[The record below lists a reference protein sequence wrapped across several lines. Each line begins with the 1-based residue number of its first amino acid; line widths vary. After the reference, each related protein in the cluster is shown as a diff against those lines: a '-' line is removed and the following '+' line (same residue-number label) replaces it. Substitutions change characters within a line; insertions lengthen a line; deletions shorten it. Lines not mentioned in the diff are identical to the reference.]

1 MKRLLLLCMITSLFF
16 GHLVAQE
23 LPEEKRE
30 EKIQSL
36 EIAFISRKL
45 SLTPDEAQRFWPV
58 YNEYKKEVRQTAQ
71 LQKNSPD
78 RDVLD
83 FEQRMIDIRKKYRDQ
98 FAGAIGKERMNRFF
112 KAEHEF
118 RAVLLNRIKNQSGRE
133 NRPPMNREKRF
144 RN

>member
-1 MKRLLLLCMITSLFF
+1 MKQFLLFLTCANLLF
-16 GHLVAQE
+16 GNLMSQD
-23 LPEEKRE
+23 LPEEKKE

-45 SLTPDEAQRFWPV
+45 SLNPEEAQRFWPI

-71 LQKNSPD
+71 LQRNRPD
-78 RDVLD
+78 NDVLD
-83 FEQRMIDIRKKYRDQ
+83 FEQKIIDIRKKYRDQ
-98 FAGAIGKERMNRFF
+98 FTGAIGKERMNRFF

-118 RAVLLNRIKNQSGRE
+118 RAVLLNRIKNQSGRD
-133 NRPPMNREKRF
+133 NRPPVNREKRF

>member
-1 MKRLLLLCMITSLFF
+1 MKRFLLLCTITHLFF
-16 GHLVAQE
+16 GQLMSQE

-45 SLTPDEAQRFWPV
+45 SLNPDEAQRFWPV

-71 LQKNSPD
+71 LQKTSPD

-83 FEQRMIDIRKKYRDQ
+83 FEQKMIDIRKKYRDQ

-133 NRPPMNREKRF
+133 SRPPMNREKRF